1 MSIGMIGRKLGM
13 TQIFNEQGQQ
23 IPVTVI
29 EAEPNPV
36 VAVTKSENGVP
47 GVQLGMGTQRL
58 AREGGRTPRGR
69 RAPQAEV
76 GHAKKAGL
84 DAPPAVLRGFSVA
97 PPKGGV
103 KGGKRVA
110 AETPAPDYKVGDVIK
125 VDIFTAGEIVK
136 VTGTSKGRGFQGV
149 VKRYGIGGGPNT
161 HGNTKHRRPGSIG
174 PGTDPSR
181 VIKGKKMPGHY
192 GAARHTAIGLRVEFV
207 DSERNLIYVRGAV
220 AGPEN
225 GIVLVRKQS

>member
-1 MSIGMIGRKLGM
+1 MTIGIIGKKLGM

-36 VAVTKSENGVP
+36 VAVTKSEHGVP
-47 GVQLGMGTQRL
+47 GVQLGLGTQRL
-58 AREGGRTPRGR
+58 ARDEKGKRTPRGR
-69 RAPQAEV
+69 RATRAAV

-84 DAPPAVLRGFSVA
+84 DAPPALLRGFSLA

-103 KGGKRVA
+103 KGGKN
-110 AETPAPDYKVGDVIK
+110 AEKVEVTEYKVGDVIK
-125 VDIFTAGEIVK
+125 VDLFVPGEFVK

-192 GAARHTAIGLRVEFV
+192 GAARHTQIGLRVEHV
-207 DSERNLIYVRGAV
+207 DIERNLIYVRGAV
-220 AGPEN
+220 AGPKN
-225 GIVLVRKQS
+225 GIVLVRKS